1 MPLLISGQVGPQVI
15 SDGVGTQ
22 PLRQEKTGALVVQEL
37 HGRYFETSYRKAG
50 FYVATQALVTT
61 SVGLTATHTGL
72 ALSNPVGSGILL
84 AINKISMGQT
94 TINTAVNQFGLAVG
108 YNGATNVTH
117 TTPVTPRSTYFGVG
131 AAPVALA
138 DVSSTLPTAPFYY
151 MFLAITPGA
160 TTNPN
165 IGQTDLEGSLIIP
178 PGGYLVTA
186 TQAASTA
193 GFWASFQWEEVPQ

>member
-22 PLRQEKTGALVVQEL
+22 PLRQEKTGATVVQEL
-37 HGRYFETSYRKAG
+37 HGRYFETTYRKAG
-50 FYVATQALVTT
+50 FFVATQALTT
-61 SVGLTATHTGL
+61 TTVGLATTHTGL

-84 AINKISMGQT
+84 AINKVSMGQT
-94 TINTAVNQFGLAVG
+94 TINSAVNQFALAVG
-108 YNGATNVTH
+108 YHGATNVTH
-117 TTPVTPRSTYFGVG
+117 TTPVTPRSLYFGVG
-131 AAPVALA
+131 SGPVALA
-138 DVSSTLPTAPFYY
+138 DVSSTLPSAPFYY
-151 MFLAITPGA
+151 MFLAITPTA

-165 IGQTDLEGSLIIP
+165 AALVDLEGSLILP
-178 PGGYLVTA
+178 PGGFLCTA